1 MVARR
6 LRARLPALHLP
17 TVRLP
22 TVRLPTVRLPTAALA
37 RELSSRVRWL
47 RARWLPAALAVGI
60 AILGAAQLP
69 GSGGTRQEVLGVDA
83 AASPDG
89 PSATATAVAGV
100 TGDLHAISDPN
111 GQAAVPDTRF
121 PSPAASLTWYRWPIR
136 NARLTLPF
144 GPSPWGSRIVD
155 GKRFHDGIDVATFC
169 GDRITAAHDGVVLA
183 AGRHYDA
190 FVGWRGDLGP
200 YTARLNE
207 KNLWGTLP
215 IAVVVD
221 DGNGYRSIYAHF
233 WKVVVKAGDTVKAGQ
248 LLGYEGATGRASG
261 CHLHYGLFSP
271 YEVASF
277 TFDPVAA
284 AHMLLPT
291 EEIARVDP
299 LAALPPMAS
308 AGIR

>member
-1 MVARR
+1 MS
-6 LRARLPALHLP
+6 
-17 TVRLP
+17 
-22 TVRLPTVRLPTAALA
+22 AAL
-37 RELSSRVRWL
+37 V
-47 RARWLPAALAVGI
+47 VGL
-60 AILGAAQLP
+60 AILVVAPLP
-69 GSGGTRQEVLGVDA
+69 GSGESRQEILGISVTASSPGSERA
-83 AASPDG
+83 AAAAIASPVG
-89 PSATATAVAGV
+89 
-100 TGDLHAISDPN
+100 GDLAVVGSVGDIRATPDPS

-121 PSPAASLTWYRWPIR
+121 PTPAASLTGYRWPIH

-155 GKRFHDGIDVATFC
+155 GRRFHDGIDVATFC
-169 GDRITAAHDGVVLA
+169 GDRITAAHDGLVLA

-190 FVGWRGDLGP
+190 FVGWRGDLAA

-215 IAVVVD
+215 IAVVTD

-233 WKVVVKAGDTVKAGQ
+233 WKVVVKAGQTVKAGQ

-271 YEVASF
+271 SEAASF
-277 TFDPVAA
+277 AFDPVAA

-299 LAALPPMAS
+299 LLALPPFAT